1 MTMEQGAITD
11 TLKTSLPANIWVERQ
26 FILFFIVGTAISIY
40 VHGTLFQYVE
50 VMSIFFLFVGIFF
63 LGFVAIAAHLR
74 YYFHF
79 EKGRKVEL
87 HWDRMVITLHDQV
100 VEQIYKKD
108 IIKIT
113 LYDQRR
119 DGGTAFPTF
128 LDGFYYLVVTGE
140 NRERIVLT
148 CLLDIR
154 LKKKVAAWYG
164 EELKHTYQFFP
175 FPGD

>member
-11 TLKTSLPANIWVERQ
+11 TLKTSLPANIWAERH
-26 FILFFIVGTAISIY
+26 FIILFFVATAISIY
-40 VHGTLFQYVE
+40 VHGSLIQYVE
-50 VMSIFFLFVGIFF
+50 VMLLSFLFVGIFF

-79 EKGRKVEL
+79 EKGRKAEL
-87 HWDRMVITLHDQV
+87 HWDRMVLTLHDQV
-100 VEQIYKKD
+100 VEQIFKKD

-119 DGGTAFPTF
+119 DGFNAFPTL
-128 LDGFYYLVVTGE
+128 LDGFYYLVVTGK

-175 FPGD
+175 FPSN

>member
-1 MTMEQGAITD
+1 MTTEQGTPTE
-11 TLKTSLPANIWVERQ
+11 TLKTSLPANIWAER
-26 FILFFIVGTAISIY
+26 FFIINLIVATAIGIY
-40 VHGTLFQYVE
+40 AHLTLFQYFELVLG
-50 VMSIFFLFVGIFF
+50 FFLFAGIFF

-87 HWDRMVITLHDQV
+87 LWDRMVITSHDQV
-100 VEQIYKKD
+100 VEQIFIKD

-119 DGGTAFPTF
+119 DGGTAFPTL
-128 LDGFYYLVVTGE
+128 LDCFYYLVVTGK

-154 LKKKVAAWYG
+154 LKKKIAAWYG
-164 EELKHTYQFFP
+164 QEPEHTYQFFP
-175 FPGD
+175 FPNN

>member
-1 MTMEQGAITD
+1 MEQGTMTE
-11 TLKTSLPANIWVERQ
+11 TLKTSLPANIWVER
-26 FILFFIVGTAISIY
+26 FFIILFMVATAISIY

-74 YYFHF
+74 YYFRF

-87 HWDRMVITLHDQV
+87 HEDRMVITLKDQV
-100 VEQIYKKD
+100 VEQISKKD

-113 LYDQRR
+113 LYDQRHG
-119 DGGTAFPTF
+119 DGGNAFPTL
-128 LDGFYYLVVTGE
+128 LDCFYYLVVIGK
-140 NRERIVLT
+140 NQERIVLT

-154 LKKKVAAWYG
+154 LKKKIAAWYG
-164 EELKHTYQFFP
+164 QELKHTYQFFP
-175 FPGD
+175 FPSN

>member
-1 MTMEQGAITD
+1 MEQGAITD

-113 LYDQRR
+113 LYDKQRV
-119 DGGTAFPTF
+119 DGGNLLPTA
-128 LDGFYYLVVTGE
+128 LDSFYYLVVTGKNVE
-140 NRERIVLT
+140 SIVLT

-154 LKKKVAAWYG
+154 LKKKITVWYG
-164 EELKHTYQFFP
+164 QELEHTYQFFP
-175 FPGD
+175 FPNH

>member
-1 MTMEQGAITD
+1 MEQSITIE
-11 TLKTSLPANIWVERQ
+11 TLETSLPVNIWAERQ

-40 VHGTLFQYVE
+40 AHVTLLQYAE
-50 VMSIFFLFVGIFF
+50 IMGIFFLFVGIFF

-79 EKGRKVEL
+79 EKRRKVEL
-87 HWDRMVITLHDQV
+87 QLDSMVIILNDQV

-113 LYDQRR
+113 LYDKQRV
-119 DGGTAFPTF
+119 DGGNLLPTA
-128 LDGFYYLVVTGE
+128 LDSLYYLVVTGKNVE
-140 NRERIVLT
+140 SIVLT

-154 LKKKVAAWYG
+154 LKKKIAAWYG

-175 FPGD
+175 FPNN